1 MTIQNF
7 SVEQKHKVINLALQL
22 LKKIPEGSTKFLFSQ
37 AVSEAITKLSL
48 RDETAKLSFTQT
60 EAIQIKDFLLKKI
73 IPYF

>member
-22 LKKIPEGSTKFLFSQ
+22 LKKIPEGCTKFLFSQ
-37 AVSEAITKLSL
+37 AVSEAIAKLSL